1 MSIGLSDISDRLPRV
16 PDHFQEQHWEIAQA
30 VAGVML
36 RDRHIDEAVWL
47 QIIRYATQHVI
58 WAELVF
64 DLATDEDE
72 SAKGFGS
79 MKVQRLAYQE
89 KILGQMERELF
100 LTPNSRH
107 ASAGTAQTSFMDL
120 LEQGNAVPANGPA
133 DGAGGVTPFRPRRR
147 AIGG

>member
-1 MSIGLSDISDRLPRV
+1 MSIALDDIVGRLPKA
-16 PDHFQEQHWEIAQA
+16 PDHFQDQHWEIARA

-47 QIIRYATQHVI
+47 QIVRYATQHVI
-58 WAELVF
+58 WADLVF
-64 DLATDEDE
+64 DLATDGEE

-107 ASAGTAQTSFMDL
+107 TNIGTAQTSFMDL
-120 LEQGNAVPANGPA
+120 L
-133 DGAGGVTPFRPRRR
+133 DGDHSASPGQSAGGDSGVTPFRPRRR